1 LAFNIYDV
9 FKIEFHYNQWPPL
22 SSPWTKGPSLFSS
35 ELVKDDYNETVHK
48 KTEVVITLDF
58 CIRNIEKTVKV

>member
-1 LAFNIYDV
+1 MRI
-9 FKIEFHYNQWPPL
+9 
-22 SSPWTKGPSLFSS
+22 LFFR

-58 CIRNIEKTVKV
+58 CIRNIEKTVKVWVDYFLINSG

>member
-1 LAFNIYDV
+1 VNRRQYISV
-9 FKIEFHYNQWPPL
+9 ISERQQQINN
-22 SSPWTKGPSLFSS
+22 SLDKLIRILLFFR

>member
-1 LAFNIYDV
+1 MRVL
-9 FKIEFHYNQWPPL
+9 
-22 SSPWTKGPSLFSS
+22 LFFR

-58 CIRNIEKTVKV
+58 CVRNIEKTMKVWVDYFLTSSG

>member
-1 LAFNIYDV
+1 MNSGPASAIGNRQETNVNCLG
-9 FKIEFHYNQWPPL
+9 KLIEI
-22 SSPWTKGPSLFSS
+22 KFSFS

>member
-1 LAFNIYDV
+1 MRIL
-9 FKIEFHYNQWPPL
+9 
-22 SSPWTKGPSLFSS
+22 LFSR

-58 CIRNIEKTVKV
+58 CIRNIEKTVKVWVDHFLANNGENVKYSLI

>member
-1 LAFNIYDV
+1 MEKML
-9 FKIEFHYNQWPPL
+9 
-22 SSPWTKGPSLFSS
+22 LFS

-58 CIRNIEKTVKV
+58 YIRNIEKTVKV